1 VLNKHDPKSSA
12 QPWAMSVEEAA
23 RFLGVGRTSVYAA
36 IADGRLKARKLGSR
50 TLVLTDDAK
59 SFLESLPC
67 TGASQEVR

>member
-1 VLNKHDPKSSA
+1 LNKRDPKSSD

-23 RFLGVGRTSVYAA
+23 GFLGVGRTSVYAA

-59 SFLESLPC
+59 SFLESLPR
-67 TGASQEVR
+67 AAA